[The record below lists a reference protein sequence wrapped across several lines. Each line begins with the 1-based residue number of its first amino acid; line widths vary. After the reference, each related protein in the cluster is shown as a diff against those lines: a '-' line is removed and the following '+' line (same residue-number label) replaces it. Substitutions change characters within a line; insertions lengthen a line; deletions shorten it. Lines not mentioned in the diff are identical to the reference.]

1 MLSLNL
7 NPRISIRARLAW
19 VIGTLALATA
29 LLLSFLVGKEST
41 GQVRAD
47 KGTLMAE
54 MAYQMSERMEER
66 MHTRSHQIQIFA
78 SLSTIRDPRVP
89 LEEKRV
95 LLEQLK
101 QSFKDYAWIGM
112 TDAQGNILV
121 GTSHLLEGKNVAK
134 RDWFIFGSQG
144 PHAGDVHDAF
154 LLAKL
159 LPKPNDPLGLRLVDV
174 SAPIRDHDGKL
185 LGVICGHLSW
195 DWAIQVR
202 DMLLEPLKQ
211 HGKVDVLVLNK
222 EGKILLGTPDLHTLK
237 ESLALP
243 SVKLAQEGKNGY
255 LVETWADG
263 GSYLTGY
270 SLGKGYQDYPGL
282 GWVILVRQPAAAAF
296 RTADRLQLQTFLIGA
311 VFATLFVVL
320 TWLIVGKIV
329 RPLTAITK
337 AADRIRI
344 GETTA
349 QIPLLDSQ
357 DETGVLSRSLY
368 QLVTTLDSQN
378 RELANLNDQLN
389 LAAKVFE
396 SSSEG
401 IIITDAANTILA
413 VNRAFAEITGYSE
426 MDVLGKTPVFLKS
439 GRHDR
444 DFYHSMWT
452 ALLEKGR
459 WQGEIWNRRKDGSI
473 YPEWLIISI
482 IRDEKGNIA
491 NHIGVFIDISEQKKA
506 EGALK
511 ELNDTLEQRVDEEI
525 ARNREKDHI
534 LIQQS
539 RLAAMGEMIH
549 NIAHQWRQ
557 PLNAVGL
564 LISNI
569 KDAYQYNEL
578 TAEYLEKAETDAKR
592 LLQSMSSTIDD
603 FRDFFKPGKTSTTFS
618 MQHKVEQALSLMS
631 ANLEHN
637 HIATEITIDQDC
649 LVTGFPNEFSQVV
662 LNILSNAK
670 DAILEHGIPHGR
682 IELRVYKADNQGVVR
697 IKDNGGGIP
706 EHVLGKVF
714 DPYFTTKE
722 SGTGIGLYMSK
733 MILDSMNGRIEVR
746 NLDDGAEVSVFLLMQ
761 EPTP

>member
-7 NPRISIRARLAW
+7 NPRFSIRARLAW